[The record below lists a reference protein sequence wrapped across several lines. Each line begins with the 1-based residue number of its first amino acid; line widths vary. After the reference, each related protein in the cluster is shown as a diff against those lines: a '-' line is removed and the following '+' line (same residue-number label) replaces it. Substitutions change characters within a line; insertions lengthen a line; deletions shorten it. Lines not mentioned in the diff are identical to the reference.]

1 MRINFFLNTHDEK
14 NSRSD
19 YRLRR
24 ICSAREICE
33 KMSSWRWEGKVLPSD
48 GHVEDGEEEDEAP
61 ERDAVVVKE
70 YAELERTEIKMFV
83 II

>member
-1 MRINFFLNTHDEK
+1 
-14 NSRSD
+14 
-19 YRLRR
+19 
-24 ICSAREICE
+24 
-33 KMSSWRWEGKVLPSD
+33 MSSWRWEGKVLPSD